1 MNEEQDYQDR
11 SMPQTNEVF
20 SHVKIGAQLKA
31 PGREVE
37 NAKAGRRYA
46 IMAPDDARM
55 AQDSRLEVMKA
66 D

>member
-1 MNEEQDYQDR
+1 
-11 SMPQTNEVF
+11 MPQTNEVF
-20 SHVKIGAQLKA
+20 SHVKIGARLKE

-37 NAKAGRRYA
+37 KAKAGRRYA

>member
-1 MNEEQDYQDR
+1 
-11 SMPQTNEVF
+11 MPQTNEVF
-20 SHVKIGAQLKA
+20 SHVKIGARLKA

-37 NAKAGRRYA
+37 NVNPERRDA
-46 IMAPDDARM
+46 VMAPDDARI

>member
-1 MNEEQDYQDR
+1 
-11 SMPQTNEVF
+11 MPQTNEVF
-20 SHVKIGAQLKA
+20 SHVKIGARLKA

-37 NAKAGRRYA
+37 KAKAGRRLL
-46 IMAPDDARM
+46 MAPDDARI

>member
-1 MNEEQDYQDR
+1 
-11 SMPQTNEVF
+11 MPQTNEVF
-20 SHVKIGAQLKA
+20 SHIKIGARLKE

-37 NAKAGRRYA
+37 KVKAGRRDA
-46 IMAPDDARM
+46 VMAPDGARM